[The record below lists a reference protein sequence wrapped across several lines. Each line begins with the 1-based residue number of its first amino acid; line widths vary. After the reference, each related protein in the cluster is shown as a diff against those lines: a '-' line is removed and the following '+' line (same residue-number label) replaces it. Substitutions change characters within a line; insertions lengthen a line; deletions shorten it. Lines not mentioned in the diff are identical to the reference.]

1 MKAAIVTDSNSGISD
16 EEAKQL
22 GISIIPM
29 PVIIDGKETF
39 EGTALKK
46 DIFYKALKEGRN
58 VTTSQPSCGAV
69 LNKWDELFKE
79 GYEEIIYIPMSSGLS
94 GSCMTAQLL
103 AEEYH
108 GKVKVID
115 NHRIS
120 VTQRQ
125 SVLDAIR
132 MAEKGINAQEIKE
145 SSEKSGANSI
155 IYVGVNDL
163 KCLKKGGRITPAA
176 ASIADFLQIKP
187 LLIIDGGKLDAFA
200 KIRGSRRCKEKLIEA
215 MKKEAEKYEREG
227 DEYYIG
233 AASSILDPQE
243 NEEWIKMCQEA
254 FKKEE
259 VHYDPFP
266 FSISTHVGINSFGM
280 GISKKIKL

>member
-132 MAEKGINAQEIKE
+132 MAEKE
-145 SSEKSGANSI
+145 
-155 IYVGVNDL
+155 
-163 KCLKKGGRITPAA
+163 
-176 ASIADFLQIKP
+176 
-187 LLIIDGGKLDAFA
+187 
-200 KIRGSRRCKEKLIEA
+200 
-215 MKKEAEKYEREG
+215 
-227 DEYYIG
+227 
-233 AASSILDPQE
+233 
-243 NEEWIKMCQEA
+243 
-254 FKKEE
+254 
-259 VHYDPFP
+259 
-266 FSISTHVGINSFGM
+266 
-280 GISKKIKL
+280 